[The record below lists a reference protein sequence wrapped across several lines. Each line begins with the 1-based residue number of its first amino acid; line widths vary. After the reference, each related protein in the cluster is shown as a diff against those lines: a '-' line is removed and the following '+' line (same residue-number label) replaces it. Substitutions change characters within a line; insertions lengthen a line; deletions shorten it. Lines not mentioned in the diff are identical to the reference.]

1 MQPLIISTKAR
12 GLIKFFLSFKLTP
25 SVLSLSCWPL
35 NFPFSYSNWGH
46 IIESC
51 HSSCW
56 GWGGGSS
63 NTIWGWVR
71 FAPGG
76 RGKRIEKILKEAPA
90 GISSAFLLHLPAE
103 ETFFPACKAHSRFW
117 RWRGGESGK
126 NQPPGFSCWS
136 LISAEE
142 RHCKKCCLPMRH
154 LCTFSWQSPLSNSLM
169 VIPSGQVLTSQVPQ
183 LPWISEASSKAQTIA
198 QATFAL
204 ASTIVQRQYKTWQEW
219 LLTLS
224 SAAVSWPGA
233 SLCRS
238 WEAAPASKQ
247 HCCCCCC
254 CWASTVALG
263 RSPTWGRASTWPTTQ
278 PSFQTNLAHAIRK
291 ELQ

>member
-12 GLIKFFLSFKLTP
+12 GLIEFSLSFKLTP

-103 ETFFPACKAHSRFW
+103 ETFLPACKAHSRFCPLER
-117 RWRGGESGK
+117 RWIRQKSTPWVFFG
-126 NQPPGFSCWS
+126 
-136 LISAEE
+136 LIFDS
-142 RHCKKCCLPMRH
+142 RRRK
-154 LCTFSWQSPLSNSLM
+154 
-169 VIPSGQVLTSQVPQ
+169 
-183 LPWISEASSKAQTIA
+183 
-198 QATFAL
+198 
-204 ASTIVQRQYKTWQEW
+204 
-219 LLTLS
+219 TLS
-224 SAAVSWPGA
+224 EMLLANAT
-233 SLCRS
+233 SLHLFMTIPFVKFS
-238 WEAAPASKQ
+238 HGHSV
-247 HCCCCCC
+247 
-254 CWASTVALG
+254 WADV
-263 RSPTWGRASTWPTTQ
+263 
-278 PSFQTNLAHAIRK
+278 N
-291 ELQ
+291 